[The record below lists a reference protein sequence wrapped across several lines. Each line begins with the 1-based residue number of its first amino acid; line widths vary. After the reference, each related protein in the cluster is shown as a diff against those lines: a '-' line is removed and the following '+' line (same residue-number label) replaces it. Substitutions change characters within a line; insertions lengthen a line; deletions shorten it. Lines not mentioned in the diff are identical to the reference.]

1 MKTLSIALL
10 LATGLALIG
19 ILAVPQVSAQTSSSS
34 EKEIL
39 KLESRWSEAVVKR
52 DTTTLQRLYADE
64 YLATDPG
71 GDVWNK
77 VQDIASIASGT
88 FVVTSFTL
96 DDMKAHIY
104 GKVAVVTG
112 SNDMKGTYSG
122 KDISGKYRFTDV
134 FVKRS
139 GRWQCVATQ
148 ATLVPKK

>member
-19 ILAVPQVSAQTSSSS
+19 ILAVPQVSAQASSSS

-39 KLESRWSEAVVKR
+39 KLENQWSEAVVKC

-64 YLATDPG
+64 YLFTDAG

-77 VQDIASIASGT
+77 KQDIASIASGT
-88 FVVTSFTL
+88 YVATSFNL
-96 DDMKAHIY
+96 DDMKVHIY
-104 GKVAVVTG
+104 QRVAVVTG
-112 SNDMKGTYSG
+112 SNDIKATYKG

-148 ATLVPKK
+148 STLVPKQ

>member
-10 LATGLALIG
+10 LATGLALLG
-19 ILAVPQVSAQTSSSS
+19 ILAVPQVSAQISSSS

-39 KLESRWSEAVVKR
+39 KLENQWSEAVVKR

-64 YLATDPG
+64 YLFTDTG

-77 VQDIASIASGT
+77 EQDIASIASGT
-88 FVVTSFTL
+88 YVGTSFNL
-96 DDMKAHIY
+96 DDMKVHIY
-104 GKVAVVTG
+104 RRVAVVTG
-112 SNDMKGTYSG
+112 SNDMKATYNG

-148 ATLVPKK
+148 STLVPKK

>member
-1 MKTLSIALL
+1 MKTLSMALL
-10 LATGLALIG
+10 VAPGLALIG

-39 KLESRWSEAVVKR
+39 KLENQWCEAVVKR

-64 YLATDPG
+64 YLCTGSG

-77 VQDIASIASGT
+77 VQEIAGIASGT
-88 FVVTSFTL
+88 YVATSFNL
-96 DDMKAHIY
+96 DDMKSHIY
-104 GKVAVVTG
+104 GNVAVVTG
-112 SNDMKGTYSG
+112 SNTIKATYKG

-148 ATLVPKK
+148 STLVPKK

>member
-1 MKTLSIALL
+1 MKTLPIALL
-10 LATGLALIG
+10 LAAGLTLIG
-19 ILAVPQVSAQTSSSS
+19 ILVVPQVSAQTSGSS

-39 KLESRWSEAVVKR
+39 KLENRWSEAVVKR
-52 DTTTLQRLYADE
+52 DTTTLQRLFADE
-64 YLATDPG
+64 YLATDPLG
-71 GDVWNK
+71 GVSNK
-77 VQDIASIASGT
+77 AQSIADIASGT

-96 DDMKAHIY
+96 DDMKVHIY

-148 ATLVPKK
+148 STLVPKK

>member
-10 LATGLALIG
+10 LATGLALLG
-19 ILAVPQVSAQTSSSS
+19 ILAVPQVSAQISSSS

-39 KLESRWSEAVVKR
+39 KLENQWSEAVVKR

-64 YLATDPG
+64 YLFTDPG

-77 VQDIASIASGT
+77 LQDIANVASGT
-88 FVVTSFTL
+88 FVVTSFNL
-96 DDMKAHIY
+96 DDMKVHIY
-104 GKVAVVTG
+104 RRVAVVTG
-112 SNDMKGTYSG
+112 SNDMKATYNG
-122 KDISGKYRFTDV
+122 KDVSGKYRFTDV

-148 ATLVPKK
+148 STLVPKK